1 MSIQFQYPYFTFL
14 DLDYTVRRKLPA
26 TQLNTV
32 HDDLVNRSS
41 MSGLVLIR
49 TEIIKQWYEYYV
61 VLCAPYILIFENE
74 EKFRHKEYYAIINIC
89 NAVMSPRQSKMPG
102 VCFKIE
108 AVKKVMCLK
117 YGFFGEALSRHSE
130 REILFRIENMNKG
143 KDWFDQ
149 VQSAFSLSTTK
160 FGNGE
165 DGNPTPKVPPTLP
178 PKNIVNN
185 TLSDQSNLFS
195 KSQDDIQVKSRQ
207 SRNSTSVDQSESV
220 LPSQF
225 GGLEQITRS
234 ESFDVKLQ
242 NSRNSEVPN
251 VLDLLPL
258 QKTPITK
265 KPEEKVEVN
274 TPPKSELKSPEN
286 KEEVLPQTPQEV
298 EKEEKEQNEK
308 ITTETI
314 SNSKEST
321 ENVIEKLESSSHY
334 VHAENDLK
342 AFFDATEE
350 GKSIIW
356 DLLKQVRPGMDLSR
370 ISFPSHILE
379 PRSFLVKTTDYF
391 SHIQMFEKI
400 SSEPDASRRM
410 LLLVS
415 WLLSGFYLMPT
426 GIKKPYNPVLGET
439 FRTMWKHPDGTHSY
453 LIGEQVSHH
462 PPISAFYASN
472 RAQGWMGNGYIKFST
487 VFRGLSAGIILG
499 GGIDIYLLKWNEHY
513 TMTFPEALA
522 SGFFVGPM
530 LMEIAG
536 KSTFNCKESGY
547 SAEITFNTRGT
558 FSWDKYQTVTGKI
571 THEGKEVYTV
581 SGNYYKEL
589 FYTGS
594 DKVKKSL
601 LDINKLKME
610 KGAERFTVDKKTQGA
625 FESDKLWEKVTEAI
639 YKGDQKVATDEKC
652 ILEEEQRE
660 RVRVNETNGTP
671 YETKYFVADDTLG
684 WKYVDFNN
692 KQFNSELEVCD
703 YEKDYHI
710 KTLTKEDL
718 MQQNVLKVET
728 EKPNEVITSEN
739 TTSQCVSQITNEEK
753 TECSTLVL
761 GEQLLTKEKEEKTS
775 VIVRNVSVEDVEKI
789 VEINVKQAEK
799 HLQNII
805 NTQGDKNKQGIDK
818 ISKRESTVIILNV
831 IILVLLVILFIR

>member
-1 MSIQFQYPYFTFL
+1 M
-14 DLDYTVRRKLPA
+14 
-26 TQLNTV
+26 
-32 HDDLVNRSS
+32 
-41 MSGLVLIR
+41 
-49 TEIIKQWYEYYV
+49 
-61 VLCAPYILIFENE
+61 
-74 EKFRHKEYYAIINIC
+74 
-89 NAVMSPRQSKMPG
+89 
-102 VCFKIE
+102 
-108 AVKKVMCLK
+108 
-117 YGFFGEALSRHSE
+117 
-130 REILFRIENMNKG
+130 
-143 KDWFDQ
+143 
-149 VQSAFSLSTTK
+149 STTSSTNTDK
-160 FGNGE
+160 IL
-165 DGNPTPKVPPTLP
+165 PTKTLPKVPPPKVPSKELPKAPSKAP
-178 PKNIVNN
+178 PK
-185 TLSDQSNLFS
+185 
-195 KSQDDIQVKSRQ
+195 
-207 SRNSTSVDQSESV
+207 
-220 LPSQF
+220 P
-225 GGLEQITRS
+225 
-234 ESFDVKLQ
+234 
-242 NSRNSEVPN
+242 P
-251 VLDLLPL
+251 
-258 QKTPITK
+258 QK
-265 KPEEKVEVN
+265 V
-274 TPPKSELKSPEN
+274 PPKQPETH
-286 KEEVLPQTPQEV
+286 EITHV
-298 EKEEKEQNEK
+298 EKEEKSEQQ
-308 ITTETI
+308 
-314 SNSKEST
+314 KEST
-321 ENVIEKLESSSHY
+321 SSTLQTVEIKKTPHEILMEDLESSSHY

-487 VFRGLSAGIILG
+487 VFRGISAGIILG

-547 SAEITFNTRGT
+547 SAELEFHTTGV
-558 FSWDKYQTVTGKI
+558 FSKDKYQTVTGKI

-581 SGNYYKEL
+581 SGNYYNEL

-710 KTLTKEDL
+710 KTLTKEE
-718 MQQNVLKVET
+718 QQMK
-728 EKPNEVITSEN
+728 
-739 TTSQCVSQITNEEK
+739 
-753 TECSTLVL
+753 
-761 GEQLLTKEKEEKTS
+761 EQHKLER
-775 VIVRNVSVEDVEKI
+775 IM
-789 VEINVKQAEK
+789 
-799 HLQNII
+799 
-805 NTQGDKNKQGIDK
+805 
-818 ISKRESTVIILNV
+818 
-831 IILVLLVILFIR
+831 